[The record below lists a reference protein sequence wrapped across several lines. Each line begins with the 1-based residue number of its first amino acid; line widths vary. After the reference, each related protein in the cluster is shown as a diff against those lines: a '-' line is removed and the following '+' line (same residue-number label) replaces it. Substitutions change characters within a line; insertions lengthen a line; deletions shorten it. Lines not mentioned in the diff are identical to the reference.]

1 MYPYHEGFLN
11 FECGESNPVKVLD
24 VNGVGEPRLVTL
36 PGIEPQMSI
45 PVSPGASFISGNGK
59 DDYYIWKRNTEEAGV
74 YEVFFT
80 RSGTKYRSHS
90 AFCFS
95 SDSKVAVAAFA
106 LPDILQ
112 GSQIIDLV
120 SGYHKGVLF
129 NPRDSNFKLFCINKY
144 RVVIAASQHCI
155 NILDMDSGA
164 TLESSF
170 QGYLTEELVM
180 QTKLSP
186 NETILAFP
194 TIDGDVEFY
203 RLSIAQD
210 PLLSSIKAK
219 AAIEWNKLRKEF
231 GYL

>member
-1 MYPYHEGFLN
+1 M
-11 FECGESNPVKVLD
+11 VKMIITF
-24 VNGVGEPRLVTL
+24 GKE
-36 PGIEPQMSI
+36 I
-45 PVSPGASFISGNGK
+45 PKKQVIMKCFSPDRVQDIAE
-59 DDYYIWKRNTEEAGV
+59 R
-74 YEVFFT
+74 
-80 RSGTKYRSHS
+80 HS

-144 RVVIAASQHCI
+144 RVVIASSQHCI
-155 NILDMDSGA
+155 NILDIDSGA

-210 PLLSSIKAK
+210 PLLSSIKSK
-219 AAIEWNKLRKEF
+219 AAIEWRIFMKVREIFSSCQIQAMNCLYRTTIHPPKMKSRIVKFEF
-231 GYL
+231 F